1 MTVSDTVLYH
11 SILFKIDTKIYEF
24 HLSKYE
30 GTMIMYFNFV
40 FDYLNVFVILS
51 TPEQLD
57 KSNILLYTKIGSN
70 LSKICGSK

>member
-1 MTVSDTVLYH
+1 MTVSDTVLYQ